1 MSHLLRNAIIVAL
14 GLGAAAS
21 ASAAPPANSV
31 ARATVAA
38 PANAAGLPGAA
49 APAEG
54 QEAWYVTRTLLPGDV
69 VNSDDVTAKPTPR
82 PLPDL
87 LPTDHNVVGLEA
99 KRRLYPGR
107 ALTESDVGPAS
118 AVKASTPVEV
128 LWRMGALTLELQGEA
143 LESGAIGDEIRVLN
157 TATSRTLRGKVT
169 GEGVVEVS
177 AEP

>member
-1 MSHLLRNAIIVAL
+1 MSHLLQNAIIVAL

-21 ASAAPPANSV
+21 ANAAPANSV
-31 ARATVAA
+31 APATVAA
-38 PANAAGLPGAA
+38 PASAAARAGAA
-49 APAEG
+49 VPAEG
-54 QEAWYVTRTLLPGDV
+54 QQAWYVTRELLPGDI
-69 VNSDDVTAKPTPR
+69 VNSDDVTTKPTPR

-87 LPTDHNVVGLEA
+87 LPTDHNVVGLSA

-107 ALTESDVGPAS
+107 ALTESDVGPPS

-128 LWRMGALTLELQGEA
+128 LWRMGSLTLELQGEA
-143 LESGAIGDEIRVLN
+143 LESGAIGDEVRVLN